1 MKSSWRSLT
10 GLGGGAAWS
19 GGGRVSNGVGDFDTI
34 DAVRQP

>member
-19 GGGRVSNGVGDFDTI
+19 GVGDFDTI